1 MNDLVS
7 VLVLFWP
14 LFAMSMTI
22 FVIIGFVL
30 AIFVGSTL
38 LFTGVV
44 LYGLYSFLRD
54 EGVFTWLYEKM
65 SMLRIQLTDHL
76 RENIQ
81 KSFLIKGSVPLSL
94 KTPVLYVCHPHGLY
108 GFSWYIHFSACLS
121 EWPLLPQKR
130 PKLAVHSSLF
140 RIPFVRELMYFSNC
154 IQATESEICETLKGG
169 DSVALVLGGIEE
181 LHKTSGDGI
190 KLIIKKR
197 NGFLRIAE
205 KAGVPLVP
213 LITVGENEL
222 FPFLKSPMLDQL
234 QQALYSWFHIALPVP
249 TWTSFKEWIKI
260 VDRPLRKPLTTY
272 ILEPVTHATKKNYIK
287 RILDFAKSENVRI
300 EIIG

>member
-1 MNDLVS
+1 MVRL
-7 VLVLFWP
+7 
-14 LFAMSMTI
+14 
-22 FVIIGFVL
+22 
-30 AIFVGSTL
+30 
-38 LFTGVV
+38 
-44 LYGLYSFLRD
+44 
-54 EGVFTWLYEKM
+54 
-65 SMLRIQLTDHL
+65 QLTDHL

-81 KSFLIKGSVPLSL
+81 KSFLIKGSMPLSL
-94 KTPVLYVCHPHGLY
+94 KKPVLYVCHPHGLY

-121 EWPLLPQKR
+121 AWPLLPQKR

-140 RIPFVRELMYFSNC
+140 RIPFVRELMYLNNC
-154 IQATESEICETLKGG
+154 IQATESEILETLKGG

-222 FPFLKSPMLDQL
+222 FPFLKSPMLDEVQNT
-234 QQALYSWFHIALPVP
+234 LYSWFHIALPVP
-249 TWTSFKEWIKI
+249 TWTSLKEWIKI
-260 VDRPLRKPLTTY
+260 VDRPLRTPLTTY